1 MTASSGSKAAIRWG
15 IIFGVII
22 GIIGIVDNVIIRAAL
37 GPVLTSGDQQRIVN
51 ASGGLLALSCVP
63 CLLYL
68 ALLFVSGIFPARDT
82 GNVAQGAIGGLIAGF
97 VGVLISGVA
106 GLILDAVNPMTIS
119 TSAGTTSSINPVG
132 LGVVGVVIDLVI
144 LSALGAGLGA
154 LGGLVGKNQYRGPVA
169 GYQPSM
175 YQGMG
180 QQPGYPPPPGYPQ
193 QPQGYPQQPQGYPQ
207 QPQGYPQQPQQ
218 PQGYP
223 PQQPQDYPPQNPG
236 SYPPPPEPP
245 QYPQQ

>member
-1 MTASSGSKAAIRWG
+1 MTASSGRAAIRWG

-22 GIIGIVDNVIIRAAL
+22 GIIGIVDTVIIRAAF
-37 GPVLTSGDQQRIVN
+37 GSVLSSGSQQQIVN
-51 ASGGLLALSCVP
+51 ATGGLLALSCVP

-68 ALLFVSGIFPARDT
+68 ALLFVSGILPARDT
-82 GNVAQGAIGGLIAGF
+82 GSVGQGAIGGLIAG
-97 VGVLISGVA
+97 
-106 GLILDAVNPMTIS
+106 
-119 TSAGTTSSINPVG
+119 
-132 LGVVGVVIDLVI
+132 VVGVIISGIAGLVIDVVSPMHISTAASGSSGIGTIGLGAAAGIIGIIVDLVI
-144 LSALGAGLGA
+144 LGALGAGLGA

-169 GYQPSM
+169 TYQPSM

-193 QPQGYPQQPQGYPQ
+193 QPQGYPPPPQY
-207 QPQGYPQQPQQ
+207 
-218 PQGYP
+218 

-245 QYPQQ
+245 HYPQQQ